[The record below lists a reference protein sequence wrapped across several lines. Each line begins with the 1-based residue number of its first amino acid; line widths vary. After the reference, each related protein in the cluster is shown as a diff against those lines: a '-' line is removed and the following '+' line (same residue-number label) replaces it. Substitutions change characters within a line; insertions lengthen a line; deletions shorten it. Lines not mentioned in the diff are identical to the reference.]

1 MLTYRSVEKNSSIN
15 DTVVRA
21 EILLVLEDSLPL
33 KTTWIWNTVCIS
45 I

>member
-21 EILLVLEDSLPL
+21 EILLVLEDILPL